1 MSDMTYTRMGNS
13 GLVVSRL
20 ALGTMTFTHGSNW
33 IPGVAKV
40 GLNDAQRMVD
50 VALDGGINFFDA
62 ADGYSN
68 GEAEDI
74 LGKTLKGK
82 RNDAVICT
90 KLGFRQSDRITDA
103 GLSRGHILSSVD
115 GCLKR
120 LNTDW
125 IDLLVLHKTDFSTP
139 MEETLAT
146 LQTVI
151 DAGKVRHIG
160 VSNWPAWKVAQ
171 AVQFQRDNTM
181 SQFVAGQYLYNAV
194 SRDIEMDVL
203 RMGEELGL
211 GLMAWSPLAGGL
223 LTGKYDLNKLE
234 DSEGRLADGDF
245 LQVSKEQAE
254 AAITVLTS
262 AAEAHNATPAQIA
275 QAWILN
281 KRRDHTVII
290 GASKLSQL
298 EMGISTANIVLS
310 DNKMTALDAAAAPG
324 RRYPEWFDD
333 MMKDELFAK
342 VLA

>member
-1 MSDMTYTRMGNS
+1 MTEMTYTRMGNS

-20 ALGTMTFTHGSNW
+20 ALGTMTFTHGSDW

-40 GLNDAQRMVD
+40 GLSDAQRMVD

-120 LNTDW
+120 LDTDW
-125 IDLLVLHKTDFSTP
+125 IDLLVLHKTDFTTP
-139 MEETLAT
+139 MEETLST

-160 VSNWPAWKVAQ
+160 VSNWPVWKVAQ
-171 AVQFQRDNTM
+171 AVQYQRDNNM

-194 SRDIEMDVL
+194 SRDIEMDIL
-203 RMGEELGL
+203 RMGAELGI

-234 DSEGRLADGDF
+234 DSDGRLSEGDF
-245 LQVSKEQAE
+245 LQVSKGQAQT
-254 AAITVLTS
+254 AITALKT
-262 AAEAHNATPAQIA
+262 AADVHNATPAQIA

-290 GASKLSQL
+290 GASKLNQL
-298 EMGISTANIVLS
+298 ETGIAAANIVLS
-310 DNKMTALDAAAAPG
+310 NEEMAALNAAASPV

>member
-1 MSDMTYTRMGNS
+1 MTYTRLGNS

-20 ALGTMTFTHGSNW
+20 ALGTMTFTHGSDW

-40 GLNDAQRMVD
+40 DLNDAQRMVD
-50 VALDGGINFFDA
+50 TALDGGINFFDT
-62 ADGYSN
+62 ADGYAS

-74 LGKTLKGK
+74 LGKALKGK

-120 LNTDW
+120 LDSDW
-125 IDLLVLHKTDFSTP
+125 IDLLVLHKTDFTTP
-139 MEETLAT
+139 MEETLST

-171 AVQFQRDNTM
+171 AVQFQRDNSM
-181 SQFVAGQYLYNAV
+181 SQFVAGQYLYNSV
-194 SRDIEMDVL
+194 GRDIEMDIL
-203 RMGEELGL
+203 RMGAEIGI

-234 DSEGRLADGDF
+234 DSDGRLAQGDF
-245 LQVSKEQAE
+245 LQVSREQAQ
-254 AAITVLTS
+254 AAITALTE

-281 KRRDHTVII
+281 KCRDHTVII
-290 GASKLSQL
+290 GASKLNQL
-298 EMGISTANIVLS
+298 ETGIAAANIVLS
-310 DNKMTALDAAAAPG
+310 NEEMAALDAAAAPD

>member
-1 MSDMTYTRMGNS
+1 MTYTRMGKS

-20 ALGTMTFTHGSNW
+20 ALGTMTFTHGSDW

-40 GLNDAQRMVD
+40 GLSDAQRMVD
-50 VALDGGINFFDA
+50 TALDVGINFFDA

-68 GEAEDI
+68 GEAENI

-103 GLSRGHILSSVD
+103 GLSRGHILSSID

-120 LNTDW
+120 LDTDW
-125 IDLLVLHKTDFSTP
+125 IDLLVLHKTDFTTP
-139 MEETLAT
+139 LEETLST

-171 AVQFQRDNTM
+171 AVQFQRANNM

-194 SRDIEMDVL
+194 GRDIEMDIL
-203 RMGEELGL
+203 RMGAELGI

-234 DSEGRLADGDF
+234 DSDGRLSEGDF
-245 LQVSKEQAE
+245 LQVSKEQAQ
-254 AAITVLTS
+254 AAITALTS

-298 EMGISTANIVLS
+298 EAGIAAANIVLS
-310 DNKMTALDAAAAPG
+310 DAEMAALDAAAAPG

-333 MMKDELFAK
+333 MMKDELFTK

>member
-20 ALGTMTFTHGSNW
+20 ALGTMTFTHGSDW

-120 LNTDW
+120 LDTDW
-125 IDLLVLHKTDFSTP
+125 IDLLVLHKTDFTTP
-139 MEETLAT
+139 LEETLST

-171 AVQFQRDNTM
+171 AVQFQRDNNM
-181 SQFVAGQYLYNAV
+181 SQFVAGQYLYNTV
-194 SRDIEMDVL
+194 GRDIELDIL
-203 RMGEELGL
+203 RMGAELGI

-223 LTGKYDLNKLE
+223 LTGKYDLNKPE
-234 DSEGRLADGDF
+234 DSDGRLAEGDF
-245 LQVSKEQAE
+245 LQVSKEQAQ
-254 AAITVLTS
+254 AAISALT
-262 AAEAHNATPAQIA
+262 AAADAHNATPAQIA

-298 EMGISTANIVLS
+298 ETGIAAANIVLS
-310 DNKMTALDAAAAPG
+310 EAEMAALDAAATPG

>member
-1 MSDMTYTRMGNS
+1 MTEMTYTRMGNS

-20 ALGTMTFTHGSNW
+20 ALGTMTFTHGSDW

-40 GLNDAQRMVD
+40 GLQDAQRMVD

-74 LGKTLKGK
+74 LGQTLKGK
-82 RNDAVICT
+82 RNEAVICT
-90 KLGFRQSDRITDA
+90 KLGFRQNDRINNA

-125 IDLLVLHKTDFSTP
+125 IDLLVLHKTDFTTP
-139 MEETLAT
+139 MEETLST
-146 LQTVI
+146 LQNVI

-171 AVQFQRDNTM
+171 AVQFQRDNNM

-194 SRDIEMDVL
+194 GRDIEMDVL

-234 DSEGRLADGDF
+234 DSDGRLAEGDF
-245 LQVSKEQAE
+245 LQVSKEQAQI
-254 AAITVLTS
+254 ALDALSS
-262 AAEAHNATPAQIA
+262 AAEVHDATQAQIA

-298 EMGISTANIVLS
+298 ETAISAANITLS
-310 DNKMTALDAAAAPG
+310 ADEMAALDAAAAPG

>member
-1 MSDMTYTRMGNS
+1 MSDMAYTRMGNS
-13 GLVVSRL
+13 GLFVSRL
-20 ALGTMTFTHGSNW
+20 ALGTMTFTHRSDW

-40 GLNDAQRMVD
+40 GLSDAQRMVD

-82 RNDAVICT
+82 RNDTVICT

-120 LNTDW
+120 LDTDW
-125 IDLLVLHKTDFSTP
+125 IDLLVLHKTDFTTP
-139 MEETLAT
+139 MEETLST

-171 AVQFQRDNTM
+171 AVQFQRDNNM

-194 SRDIEMDVL
+194 SRDIEMDIL
-203 RMGEELGL
+203 RMGAELGI

-234 DSEGRLADGDF
+234 DSDGRLAEGDF
-245 LQVSKEQAE
+245 LQVSKKQAQ
-254 AAITVLTS
+254 AAITALTA
-262 AAEAHNATPAQIA
+262 AAEAHNAMPAQIA

-298 EMGISTANIVLS
+298 ETGITAANIALS
-310 DNKMTALDAAAAPG
+310 DAELAALDAAAAPG

>member
-20 ALGTMTFTHGSNW
+20 ALGTMTFTHGSDW

-120 LNTDW
+120 LDTDW
-125 IDLLVLHKTDFSTP
+125 IDLLVLHKTDFTTP
-139 MEETLAT
+139 LEETLST

-171 AVQFQRDNTM
+171 AVQFQRDNNM
-181 SQFVAGQYLYNAV
+181 SQFVAGQYLYNTV
-194 SRDIEMDVL
+194 GRDIELDIL
-203 RMGEELGL
+203 RMGAELGI

-223 LTGKYDLNKLE
+223 LTGKYDLNKPE
-234 DSEGRLADGDF
+234 DSDGRLAEGDF
-245 LQVSKEQAE
+245 LQVSKEQAQ
-254 AAITVLTS
+254 AAISALT
-262 AAEAHNATPAQIA
+262 AAADAHNATPAQIA

-298 EMGISTANIVLS
+298 ETGIAAANIVLS
-310 DNKMTALDAAAAPG
+310 ETEMAALDAAATPG